1 MELMEASQ
9 IAFFSLFALTLSI
22 LKDLHFSRREKK
34 IAISS
39 FLTNASSKS
48 QIIMIASC

>member
-1 MELMEASQ
+1 MEASQ
-9 IAFFSLFALTLSI
+9 IAFFLSALTLSI
-22 LKDLHFSRREKK
+22 LKDLHFSRREK

-39 FLTNASSKS
+39 FLTNAASKS